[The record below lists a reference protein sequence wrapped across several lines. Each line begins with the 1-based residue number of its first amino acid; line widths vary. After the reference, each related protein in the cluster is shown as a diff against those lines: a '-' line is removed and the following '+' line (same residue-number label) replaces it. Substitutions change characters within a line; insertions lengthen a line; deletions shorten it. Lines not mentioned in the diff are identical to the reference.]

1 MLNQSA
7 KKRAYALWLFL
18 RFWGAHGL
26 RQDLHTG
33 WFMFI
38 CFLLGIIHGNSI
50 RNLISNQKKPTT
62 EYHFNWKFS
71 SKIYPC
77 HIRHYILSAHRQ
89 RKHYLPKYFQFWF
102 EFLLLLSL
110 LLLLLLVNTCSIL
123 CSPLY
128 DSIQHFSIRMFF
140 PSTTSSSYSSSY
152 SFSFS
157 NQHVMEMKLTYII
170 YANNNACT

>member
-1 MLNQSA
+1 MAIRYEISSATRKNQQRNIISIENLA
-7 KKRAYALWLFL
+7 QRYIHATF
-18 RFWGAHGL
+18 
-26 RQDLHTG
+26 
-33 WFMFI
+33 
-38 CFLLGIIHGNSI
+38 GII
-50 RNLISNQKKPTT
+50 
-62 EYHFNWKFS
+62 FS
-71 SKIYPC
+71 
-77 HIRHYILSAHRQ
+77 HAHRQ

-140 PSTTSSSYSSSY
+140 PSSTSSSSSC